1 MVMVGILVYLVH
13 GGLAAV
19 GRVVGAALHGTSEED
34 AEELV

>member
-1 MVMVGILVYLVH
+1 MVMIGILVHLVH
-13 GGLAAV
+13 GGFTGI